1 MDMNSIYAVKERRPT
16 SIIVFFTAFCC
27 FDNVQ
32 HVYPTFAYAAA
43 FNVYFPQCSHE

>member
-16 SIIVFFTAFCC
+16 SIIIFFTAFCW

-32 HVYPTFAYAAA
+32 HVYPIFAYAAA